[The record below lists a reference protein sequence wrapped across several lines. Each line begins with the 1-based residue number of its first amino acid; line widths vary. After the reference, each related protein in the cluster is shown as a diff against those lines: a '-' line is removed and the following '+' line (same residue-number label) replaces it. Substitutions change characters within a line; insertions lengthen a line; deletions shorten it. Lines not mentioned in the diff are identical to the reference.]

1 MATKVTNAL
10 GYTDRGT
17 AIVSSNTEL
26 GQNAFMNILVAE
38 LSNMDP
44 TQDQDS
50 TAYVTQMAEFASI
63 EQLNNLNTT
72 MRNFSYQQMVGQ
84 VAILND
90 RDADGNNKFG
100 LITQVFKSGTY
111 TYATVLD
118 AATGTYSNYEISRV
132 IGTSDS
138 GYTSANFET
147 ALNSNFLSA
156 KALADSGAKA
166 VVVETETKNVTSTDS
181 DGKTTT
187 TSTTVT
193 TAKKCVIKSAYLDKA
208 GSQVNV
214 TVAFLDDEGNE
225 TDETKVYNYTSI
237 VIAGNLTDE
246 VMDEA
251 VKNHTTVTESDKDD
265 STEEVSSNT
274 KSTTEGIKAAIASY
288 AANNQKSITQENEIL
303 SKIAGIQMR
312 YRIINGQAYS
322 LRNFEHISNNQNN
335 LNVKSTKED
344 KSFRDVLKDVKNQ
357 KEGFTVSKHAAQ
369 RLNEINFTED
379 DMNKIEKGFQIAKEK
394 NSKNTVMI
402 YKDIALIASVENKTL
417 ITAVEKE
424 RAKENIF
431 TNVDSVVIL

>member
-1 MATKVTNAL
+1 MATQVTNAL

-17 AIVSSNTEL
+17 AIISSNTEL
-26 GQNAFMNILVAE
+26 GMNSFLNILVAQ

-90 RDADGNNKFG
+90 TDAEGNNKFG
-100 LITQVFKSGTY
+100 LITQVFKSGTT

-118 AATGTYSNYEISRV
+118 ASTGTYSNYEISKV

-166 VVVETETKNVTSTDS
+166 VVVETETKTEN
-181 DGKTTT
+181 TTT
-187 TSTTVT
+187 TTVT

-208 GSQVNV
+208 NSQVNV

-225 TDETKVYNYTSI
+225 TEETKVYNYTSI

-251 VKNHTTVTESDKDD
+251 VKNHSTITESDKDD

-274 KSTTEGIKAAIASY
+274 KSTTEGINAAIASY
-288 AANNQKSITQENEIL
+288 SANNQKSITQENEIL
-303 SKIAGIQMR
+303 SKIAGI
-312 YRIINGQAYS
+312 
-322 LRNFEHISNNQNN
+322 
-335 LNVKSTKED
+335 
-344 KSFRDVLKDVKNQ
+344 
-357 KEGFTVSKHAAQ
+357 
-369 RLNEINFTED
+369 
-379 DMNKIEKGFQIAKEK
+379 
-394 NSKNTVMI
+394 
-402 YKDIALIASVENKTL
+402 
-417 ITAVEKE
+417 
-424 RAKENIF
+424 
-431 TNVDSVVIL
+431 